1 MCSNRCAMPVI
12 PGRSFALP
20 TCATQPPAMVGSS
33 CRSTSRRRMPFGSSF
48 SVTGTF
54 WASSGKVQNKR
65 KHTRA
70 PLGHDPHSLKKC
82 TQLQVPENNPA
93 STPGKEKGLVK
104 SRGMAMLRG
113 EIDFMKK
120 ISLIAVLLAGVL
132 AGPGSAKA
140 QMMNPGQAAGLNAAM
155 LKLFGELTAF
165 SSKATLRTLDK
176 TQKQTMFMP
185 INFALLDGKVRM
197 DIDLNQLKS
206 AEMQAEALTMLKQ
219 MGMDK
224 MTTIIRPDKKST
236 LLISPI
242 LQGYAEMPLSKQE
255 ADAANKKYQST

>member
-1 MCSNRCAMPVI
+1 M
-12 PGRSFALP
+12 LP
-20 TCATQPPAMVGSS
+20 
-33 CRSTSRRRMPFGSSF
+33 
-48 SVTGTF
+48 
-54 WASSGKVQNKR
+54 
-65 KHTRA
+65 
-70 PLGHDPHSLKKC
+70 
-82 TQLQVPENNPA
+82 
-93 STPGKEKGLVK
+93 
-104 SRGMAMLRG
+104 G

-132 AGPGSAKA
+132 AGPAPVMA

-197 DIDLNQLKS
+197 DIDLNLLKS

-255 ADAANKKYQST
+255 ADAANKKYQSTSTKLGAETIDGHPCEKNRVVVTPEDGKKQEAIVWNAKDLKNFPIQIQTDQADGAILMNFREIQFAKPDAKLFDAPATYTKYPSADKMMEGAMMKMMQKK